1 MEIEIENKL
10 STIQRRE
17 NIRYHNSRHFK
28 RCHNLFEDKHELE
41 HYIEGLVSVNH
52 HIVATSGVANNKEV
66 SFNPK
71 CSVILVPDNIQ
82 LREENLRG
90 TIWYTRK
97 ELDNMLYTTTLEV
110 SNLMLKRHLSYCDA
124 LRQICEI

>member
-1 MEIEIENKL
+1 MKNEIGNNL
-10 STIQRRE
+10 STQRRE

-28 RCHNLFEDKHELE
+28 KGYNLFEDKNEME
-41 HYIEGLVSVNH
+41 NQHYIEGVISFNH
-52 HIVATSGVANNKEV
+52 HMASVSGVKNKEV
-66 SFNPK
+66 SFNSK

-97 ELDNMLYTTTLEV
+97 ELDNMLYTTALEV
-110 SNLMLKRHLSYCDA
+110 SNLMLKRKLSYCDA

>member
-1 MEIEIENKL
+1 MKNEIGNNL
-10 STIQRRE
+10 STQRRE

-28 RCHNLFEDKHELE
+28 KGNSLFEDKNEMGNQ
-41 HYIEGLVSVNH
+41 HYIEGVISINH
-52 HIVATSGVANNKEV
+52 HMAAVSDVKNKEV
-66 SFNPK
+66 SFNSK

-82 LREENLRG
+82 LHEENLRG

-97 ELDNMLYTTTLEV
+97 ELDNMLYTTALEV
-110 SNLMLKRHLSYCDA
+110 SNLMLKRKLSYCDA